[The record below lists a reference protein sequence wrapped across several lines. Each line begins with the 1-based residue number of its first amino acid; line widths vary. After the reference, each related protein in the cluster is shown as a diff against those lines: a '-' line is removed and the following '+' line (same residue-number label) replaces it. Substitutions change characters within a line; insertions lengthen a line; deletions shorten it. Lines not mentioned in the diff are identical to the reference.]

1 MKMERRMLYTPVFH
15 IDTNMINARGKLP
28 AMTQLEK
35 WAEEGVIL
43 INMSNTS
50 FCEAQEGNN
59 ISRTK
64 KALSQICTLT
74 DENITESDAT
84 FQKVSSVLFPD
95 GIKDNNQRN
104 DVVIVCEA
112 KKWNAILVTND
123 GGSKKQPG
131 GILGNSHKLED
142 FVQIMRDIEA
152 VDFINS
158 KITRR
163 DEINKKISEYTG
175 EALPEWTGKDNA

>member
-1 MKMERRMLYTPVFH
+1 MEMERRQLYTPVFH

-35 WAEEGVIL
+35 WAEEEIIL

-64 KALSQICTLT
+64 KALSQIFTLT

-84 FQKVSSVLFPD
+84 FQKVANALFPD
-95 GIKDNNQRN
+95 GERTIIR
-104 DVVIVCEA
+104 E
-112 KKWNAILVTND
+112 
-123 GGSKKQPG
+123 
-131 GILGNSHKLED
+131 
-142 FVQIMRDIEA
+142 MM
-152 VDFINS
+152 
-158 KITRR
+158 
-163 DEINKKISEYTG
+163 
-175 EALPEWTGKDNA
+175 